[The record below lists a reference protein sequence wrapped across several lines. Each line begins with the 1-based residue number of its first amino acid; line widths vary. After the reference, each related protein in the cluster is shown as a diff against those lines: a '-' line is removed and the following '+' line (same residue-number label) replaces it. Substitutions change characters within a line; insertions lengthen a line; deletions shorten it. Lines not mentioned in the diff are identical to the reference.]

1 MEPVRMSHGTL
12 VDLLDRILDRGVV
25 LQADV
30 IITLGE
36 IPLVGINLRAAVA
49 GMETMLRYG
58 FMADWDQAIRTRA
71 CQAAGESPG
80 IAAS

>member
-1 MEPVRMSHGTL
+1 MEPVRMTHGTL
-12 VDLLDRILDRGVV
+12 VDLLDRILEKGVV

-58 FMADWDQAIRTRA
+58 FMTDWDQAIRTRA
-71 CQAAGESPG
+71 CQTAGECQK